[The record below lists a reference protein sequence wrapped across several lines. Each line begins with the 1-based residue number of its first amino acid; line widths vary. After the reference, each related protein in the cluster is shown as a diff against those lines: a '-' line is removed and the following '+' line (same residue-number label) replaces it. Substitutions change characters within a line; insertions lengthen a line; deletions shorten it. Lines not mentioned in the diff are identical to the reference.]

1 MNILLAEKKL
11 ASSQTIQIVQGD
23 ITTEDVDAIV
33 NAANEHLQHG
43 GGLAW
48 AISKRGGATIQ
59 KESDDWIRQHGLVP
73 HSRPAWT
80 SGGLLPAKYV
90 IHAVGPVW
98 GDTQSQST
106 GAGGNEDNKLESAVT
121 GSLRVADELKCS
133 SIALPA
139 ISTGIF
145 GFPKDRAAGIIF
157 SAVEKYFEDNPSSL
171 EVVKLVLYDQPTV
184 DVFIKSWQEKWTNK
198 P

>member
-1 MNILLAEKKL
+1 MNIVLTEHVL
-11 ASSQTIQIVQGD
+11 SSGQKIQIVQGD
-23 ITTEDVDAIV
+23 ITTEAVDAIV

-43 GGLAW
+43 GGVAW
-48 AISKRGGATIQ
+48 AISRKGGSAIQ
-59 KESDDWIRQHGLVP
+59 KESDAWIRQHGPVP
-73 HSRPAWT
+73 HARPAWT

-98 GDTQSQST
+98 GD
-106 GAGGNEDNKLESAVT
+106 GDEDNKLAFAVT
-121 GSLRVADELKCS
+121 GSLRVADELKCA

-157 SAVEKYFEDNPSSL
+157 SAIENYFETNKSNL
-171 EVVKLVLYDQPTV
+171 KVVKLTLFDQATV
-184 DVFIKSWQEKWTNK
+184 DVFLKSWQDKWIK
-198 P
+198 

>member
-1 MNILLAEKKL
+1 MRGVLNTVLVERIL
-11 ASSQTIQIVQGD
+11 QTGQIIQIVQGD
-23 ITTEDVDAIV
+23 ITTEEVDAIV

-43 GGLAW
+43 GGVAW
-48 AISKRGGATIQ
+48 AISKKGGSAIQ
-59 KESDDWIRQHGLVP
+59 KESNDWIRQHGLVS

-98 GDTQSQST
+98 GD
-106 GAGGNEDNKLESAVT
+106 GDEDNKLASAVT
-121 GSLRVADELKCS
+121 GSLRLADELKCS

-145 GFPKDRAAGIIF
+145 GFPKDRAARIIF
-157 SAVEKYFEDNPSSL
+157 SAIEKYFVDYSSSSL
-171 EVVKLVLYDQPTV
+171 KTVKLVLFDQPTV
-184 DVFIKSWQEKWTNK
+184 DVFLKFWREKWG
-198 P
+198 

>member
-1 MNILLAEKKL
+1 MNVVLKECTLPKGRTL
-11 ASSQTIQIVQGD
+11 QIIRGD

-33 NAANEHLQHG
+33 NAANEHLKHG

-48 AISKRGGATIQ
+48 AISKQGGLDIQ
-59 KESDDWIRQHGLVP
+59 KESDEWVRNYGTVSHAY
-73 HSRPAWT
+73 PAWT

-98 GDTQSQST
+98 GSGD
-106 GAGGNEDNKLESAVT
+106 EENKLSVAVI
-121 GSLRVADELKCS
+121 GSLRVADELGLN

-145 GFPKDRAAGIIF
+145 GFPKEHAAKIIIESIQTYF
-157 SAVEKYFEDNPSSL
+157 SEYSASGLSTI
-171 EVVKLVLYDQPTV
+171 KLVLFDQSTA
-184 DVFIKSWQEKWTNK
+184 DEFIKA
-198 P
+198 